1 MSDDI
6 SRRILSDITIY
17 TKFAKHIKSLK
28 RRETWDEV
36 CIRNMNLHVNKYPN
50 LKDEIEQV
58 YNNFVIKKLVLP
70 SMRSLQFAG
79 KPIEISPNRM
89 FNCAYLPIDHWKA
102 FSETMFLLLGGTGVG
117 FSVQKH
123 HIEKLP
129 EIIKPTK
136 KRRYL
141 IGDSIEGWADAVKA
155 LIKAYLDRKSLPL
168 FDFSDIRSKGSQL
181 VTSGGKAP
189 GPEPLKDCLHNIKKI
204 LDRKDNGEKLT
215 SLDVHDIMCYIA
227 DAVLAGGIRRAAC
240 ISLFN
245 LDDEEMLTCK
255 FGNWWENNPQR
266 ARANNSA
273 VIVRHKITEQ
283 KFMEL
288 WKKIELSGS
297 GEPGISFT
305 NNQELGTNP
314 CHEISL
320 KPFQFCNLTEINMDN
335 LNSQDDLNS
344 RAKAASFIGTLQA
357 GYTNFH
363 YLRDIWKKTTEKDA
377 LLGVSG
383 TGIGSDKISKYNL
396 IEASNIVL
404 LENERVSKLININ
417 KASRVTTIK
426 PAGTTSLIMGTSSG
440 IHAWHNDY
448 YLRRIRFNKSEPFYN
463 YLKNNHSEI
472 IKDEYLKPQTE
483 FVIEIPIKAPDSA
496 ITRNEKSIDLLE
508 RIKKFHEQWIQPGH
522 RDGDNT
528 NNVSATIS
536 IKNEEWDE
544 VGKWMW
550 KNRNNYNGLSV
561 LPHFGGSYFQAPFE
575 DISKE
580 EFERIFE
587 TIKDIDLTKIEEIED
602 NTNMI
607 GEIACAGG
615 VCEVK

>member
-155 LIKAYLDRKSLPL
+155 LIRAYLDRKSLPL

>member
-28 RRETWDEV
+28 RRETWDEI

-155 LIKAYLDRKSLPL
+155 LIRAYLDRKSLPL

>member
-117 FSVQKH
+117 FSIQKH